1 MLSISLTTAVHC
13 GELVATREAG
23 CAVYTPL
30 STVVSVIVSII
41 TAMCSCNSAVAILQ
55 LRFCSCDSAVLTKL
69 MSLSFQDNYAPR
81 LGETGREGILV
92 IIVF

>member
-13 GELVATREAG
+13 GELVATRETG

-30 STVVSVIVSII
+30 STVVSVVVSIV
-41 TAMCSCNSAVAILQ
+41 TAMCSCNSAV
-55 LRFCSCDSAVLTKL
+55 LTEL